1 MDILVCVK
9 RVPDPSENDI
19 RLNRQGN
26 DIEKDDL
33 VYSVNEWDNY
43 AVEEAIQIVD
53 KIGGSVTVAS
63 VGSEEEEEV
72 LRRQMAMG
80 ANKGVLLSDAMTQQA
95 DGRKIARFLSS
106 YVSQNSFDLI
116 LCGAQSDEGASQVG
130 GMMAALLDRPYA
142 SLVNMIE
149 VVSDSKLK
157 IGREIEGGNQEI
169 NEIEMPCVLSIQTGI
184 NEPRYVS
191 IRGIRKVASLEIPA
205 LSASDIGCEDCGLRL
220 QKLEYFQP
228 EMGAGAEMLAGNTEE
243 MAEKVAEMLKA
254 KGGIR

>member
-9 RVPDPSENDI
+9 RVPDPSENEI

-33 VYSVNEWDNY
+33 VYSINEWDNF
-43 AVEEAIQIVD
+43 AVEEAIQLVD
-53 KIGGSVTVAS
+53 KVGGSVTVAS
-63 VGSEEEEEV
+63 VGTEEDEEI

-80 ANKGVLLSDAMTQQA
+80 AGKGVLLSDDILQQA
-95 DGRKIARFLSS
+95 DGRKIARFLSA
-106 YVSQNSFDLI
+106 YVSQNTFDLI
-116 LCGAQSDEGASQVG
+116 LCGAQSDAGASQVG

-149 VVSDSKLK
+149 VMSGEKLK

-169 NEIEMPCVLSIQTGI
+169 SEIELPCVLSIQTGI

-191 IRGIRKVASLEIPA
+191 IRGIRKVASLEIPSV
-205 LSASDIGCEDCGLRL
+205 SAADIGCSDCGLRL

-228 EMGAGAEMLAGNTEE
+228 ELGAGAEMLAGSTEE
-243 MAEKVAEMLKA
+243 MAGKVVEMLKA

>member
-1 MDILVCVK
+1 
-9 RVPDPSENDI
+9 
-19 RLNRQGN
+19 
-26 DIEKDDL
+26 
-33 VYSVNEWDNY
+33 
-43 AVEEAIQIVD
+43 
-53 KIGGSVTVAS
+53 
-63 VGSEEEEEV
+63 
-72 LRRQMAMG
+72 
-80 ANKGVLLSDAMTQQA
+80 
-95 DGRKIARFLSS
+95 
-106 YVSQNSFDLI
+106 
-116 LCGAQSDEGASQVG
+116 
-130 GMMAALLDRPYA
+130 MMAALLDRPYA

-149 VVSDSKLK
+149 VVSDTKLK

-228 EMGAGAEMLAGNTEE
+228 EMGAGGEMLAGNTEE